1 MPITLKSTEE
11 ARRQLVKSS
20 KEVADKLGAISKS
33 LTSKEEHLGQTIGV
47 LGKGLD
53 DLHSQCLTT
62 WSAVTKLEENSTA
75 ALQGVQEAQ
84 KVLELQQTDLE
95 TVTKAANSLEG
106 LAVEAKAEAASAGRT
121 ANTSL
126 NAAQDVQLAASYY
139 CLIFKG
145 VPLLLDGE
153 REPYRMLMVA
163 FEETMSEI
171 GLKGAIMPKSLRRIM
186 KRGDDKSNRP
196 PHIRVEL
203 SSVSQRIQIFD
214 QIKATREASESPLT
228 FSVAPD
234 IPRYA
239 LKKYNALHKIAQIA
253 REKHPTMHTR
263 VSMNN
268 SKWPE
273 LQIKNSQGEWMR
285 IPEQLFEESK
295 AIHNQR
301 QKEISDK
308 KKAAKRPNQEAS
320 MDIDDQPS
328 TSGVKNL
335 RRGPTRGDKP
345 KK

>member
-20 KEVADKLGAISKS
+20 KEVAEKLGAIQKN
-33 LTSKEEHLGQTIGV
+33 LTSKEEHLGQALGV

-53 DLHSQCLTT
+53 DIHSQCLTT

-75 ALQGVQEAQ
+75 ALQGVQEVQ
-84 KVLELQQTDLE
+84 KVLELQQGDLE
-95 TVTKAANSLEG
+95 TVTKATNSIEIT
-106 LAVEAKAEAASAGRT
+106 AAEAKAEAAGASRSAT
-121 ANTSL
+121 TSL
-126 NAAQDVQLAASYY
+126 NATQDAQLANSFY

-145 VPLLLDGE
+145 VPLLLDGD
-153 REPYRMLMVA
+153 REPYRMLMLA
-163 FEETMSEI
+163 FEEAMSEI
-171 GLKGAIMPKSLRRIM
+171 GLKGAIVPKSLRRIM

-203 SSVSQRIQIFD
+203 SSVHQRIQIYD
-214 QIKATREASESPLT
+214 QIRTTKEVAGAPLT
-228 FSVAPD
+228 FTVAPD

-239 LKKYNALHKIAQIA
+239 LKKHNALHKIAQIA
-253 REKHPTMHTR
+253 REKHASMLTR

-273 LQIKNSQGEWMR
+273 LQIKNSQGEWQR
-285 IPEQLFEESK
+285 IPEKLFEESK

-301 QKEISDK
+301 QKEVSDK
-308 KKAAKRPNQEAS
+308 KKAAKRPSQETS
-320 MDIDDQPS
+320 METDEQPS
-328 TSGVKNL
+328 TSAGKNL
-335 RRGPTRGDKP
+335 RRGPSRAEKS